1 MLPMVQTVFFN
12 ALEKPEHRE
21 VRDLSR
27 REVVILAPM
36 IALMIVIGVH
46 PTPLLRRME
55 PSVQMVL
62 ERVYAAAPP
71 SAALIESVREKS
83 EATEAS
89 DGSLGRTVSDGE
101 RAE

>member
-1 MLPMVQTVFFN
+1 M
-12 ALEKPEHRE
+12 
-21 VRDLSR
+21 SR

-46 PTPLLRRME
+46 PTPLFRRME

-71 SAALIESVREKS
+71 SAALIESVQE
-83 EATEAS
+83 ETVVATETP
-89 DGSLGRTVSDGE
+89 DGSSARTVSDGKRVE
-101 RAE
+101 

>member
-1 MLPMVQTVFFN
+1 
-12 ALEKPEHRE
+12 
-21 VRDLSR
+21 
-27 REVVILAPM
+27 M

-62 ERVYAAAPP
+62 ERVHAAAPP
-71 SAALIESVREKS
+71 SASLIESVQE
-83 EATEAS
+83 ETVATEAC
-89 DGSLGRTVSDGE
+89 DEILDRRTVSDGE